1 MMPDQRPSPS
11 SRAHLAQLLRE
22 LVPQFVELFDGAELL
37 VDELADLLV
46 APEESAACP
55 AGVGH
60 GAGRAR
66 EDAAPEMLAR
76 EFATLRR
83 ALSSRVEED
92 ELAGEAVV
100 ALHEQIDEQ
109 YAASVAAFARE
120 REAQLLEMVA
130 HDISNPLM
138 NISLCRD
145 YLAGLGEGSPE
156 QQMVR
161 EMLQSATQ
169 RLQEVTRG
177 LHEVADLRGTP
188 ELLERRPL
196 DVAELVAD
204 VVAQQQP
211 AASARG
217 VRIEQSLELAGAT
230 VLGEHERLAR
240 ALGTVVQA
248 ALRAAGASRLVTL
261 RGSVVEAQVVLRVSD
276 VAADLGGPSLARRR
290 TTTEMFVARSV
301 VEAHG
306 GRIWHEPSA
315 SSRGTTLAL
324 SLPLADAVG

>member
-1 MMPDQRPSPS
+1 MSDQRPSPS
-11 SRAHLAQLLRE
+11 SRAQLAQLLRE
-22 LVPQFVELFDGAELL
+22 LVPAFVDLFEGAELL
-37 VDELADLLV
+37 VDELADLLAAADE
-46 APEESAACP
+46 APAYPTGA
-55 AGVGH
+55 GH

-66 EDAAPEMLAR
+66 EDAAPEALAR
-76 EFATLRR
+76 EFSALRR
-83 ALSSRVEED
+83 ALASQLETA
-92 ELAGEAVV
+92 ELAGDGVA
-100 ALHEQIDEQ
+100 ALHELIDGQ

-145 YLAGLGEGSPE
+145 YLAGLGEGSAE

-161 EMLQSATQ
+161 EMLQSASQ

-188 ELLERRPL
+188 ELLERLPL
-196 DVAELVAD
+196 AVGELVAE
-204 VVAQQQP
+204 VVAQHEP
-211 AASARG
+211 GASARG
-217 VRIEQSLELAGAT
+217 LRIEPSLQLAGAT
-230 VLGEHERLAR
+230 VLGEHERLGR
-240 ALGTVVQA
+240 ALGSVLQA
-248 ALRAAGASRLVTL
+248 ALRAAGANRVVTV
-261 RGSVVEAQVVLRVSD
+261 RGSVAQAEVVLRISD

-306 GRIWHEPSA
+306 GRIWHEPSPGG
-315 SSRGTTLAL
+315 RGTTLVL
-324 SLPLADAVG
+324 SLPLAPAPG

>member
-1 MMPDQRPSPS
+1 MSDQPSPS
-11 SRAHLAQLLRE
+11 SRTDLAQLLRE
-22 LVPQFVELFDGAELL
+22 LVPEFVDLFDGAELL

-46 APEESAACP
+46 AADEAAGCTTG
-55 AGVGH
+55 AGH

-66 EDAAPEMLAR
+66 EDAAPEALAR
-76 EFATLRR
+76 EFSALRR
-83 ALSSRVEED
+83 ALAARLATAQ
-92 ELAGEAVV
+92 LAGEGAE
-100 ALHEQIDEQ
+100 ALHELIDAQ

-145 YLAGLGEGSPE
+145 YLAGLGEGSAE

-161 EMLQSATQ
+161 DMLQSASQ

-196 DVAELVAD
+196 DVAELVAE
-204 VVAQQQP
+204 VVAQHEP

-217 VRIEQSLELAGAT
+217 VRIEQSLQLAGKA

-240 ALGTVVQA
+240 ALGTVLQA
-248 ALRAAGASRLVTL
+248 ALRAAGANRLVTV
-261 RGSVVEAQVVLRVSD
+261 RGSATQAEVVLRISD

-306 GRIWHEPSA
+306 GRIWHEPSP
-315 SSRGTTLAL
+315 SGRGTTLAL
-324 SLPLADAVG
+324 SLPLAPALD